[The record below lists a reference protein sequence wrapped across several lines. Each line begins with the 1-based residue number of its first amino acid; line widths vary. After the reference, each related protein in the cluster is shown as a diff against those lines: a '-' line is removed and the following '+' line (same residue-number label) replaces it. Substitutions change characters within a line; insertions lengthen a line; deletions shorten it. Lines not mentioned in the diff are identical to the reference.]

1 MAPNGEQTRVMVI
14 LSTALALL
22 LTGSLVYCLL
32 IVVATR
38 RFLSARLL
46 MPGIQPAVSILKP
59 LCGHDDGLEE
69 NLRSFFMQDYPEYE
83 VLLGVHNADDPAV
96 PVAEKVIHEFSGKV
110 AARLIITGESPIPNA
125 KAFSLNRMVREARHD
140 VLVMGDSDIRVT
152 PTLLSHLAREFQD
165 EHIGLIS
172 CPYRAVPGKSFW
184 SRLEAV
190 GMNTELLGGV
200 LVARMLEGMRFAL
213 GCTVAVRRGVL
224 EEMGG
229 FSYLQE
235 FLAEDFVI
243 GQRAAELGHGV
254 LFSSYVIEHRI
265 GSQGMMRN
273 LGHRLRWARSTR
285 RSRPA
290 GYWGQIFTYP
300 LAWALLLWAVYHP
313 AWPAVLLTLVVRG
326 MAAMATARYVLRDP
340 VTQKQWWL
348 LPLQDVLGFL
358 IWISGFIGDTIIWR
372 DRKCT
377 VLRDGRLHVNPH
389 VNP

>member
-1 MAPNGEQTRVMVI
+1 MVI
-14 LSTALALL
+14 LSTVLALL
-22 LTGSLVYCLL
+22 LTGSLVYCML

-38 RFLSARLL
+38 RFLSARLPL
-46 MPGIQPAVSILKP
+46 PGSQPAVSILKP
-59 LCGHDDGLEE
+59 LCGYDEGLEE

-83 VLLGVHNADDPAV
+83 VLLGVHSADDPAL
-96 PVAEKVIHEFSGKV
+96 PVAEKVISEFSGKV
-110 AARLIITGESPIPNA
+110 PARLIITGESPIPNA
-125 KAFSLNRMVREARHD
+125 KSFSLNRMVREARHD

-152 PTLLSHLAREFQD
+152 PRLLSHLAQEFQD
-165 EHIGLIS
+165 EHVGLIS
-172 CPYRAVPGKSFW
+172 CPYRAVPGKSLW
-184 SRLEAV
+184 SRLEAI

-213 GCTVAVRRGVL
+213 GCTVAVRRNVL

-243 GQRAAELGHGV
+243 GHRAAELGHGV

-265 GSQGMMRN
+265 GSQGMARN

-300 LAWALLLWAVYHP
+300 LAWAFLLWAVYHP
-313 AWPAVLLTLVVRG
+313 AWPVVVLTLLLRG
-326 MAAMATARYVLRDP
+326 LAALATARSVLRDP
-340 VTQKQWWL
+340 ITQKQWWL
-348 LPLQDVLGFL
+348 LPLQDVLGFA